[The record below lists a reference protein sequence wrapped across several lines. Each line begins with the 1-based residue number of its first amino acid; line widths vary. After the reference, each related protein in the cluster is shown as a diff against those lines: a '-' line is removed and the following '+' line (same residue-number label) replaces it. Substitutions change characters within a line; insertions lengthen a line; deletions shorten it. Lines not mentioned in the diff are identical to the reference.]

1 MFYFILQ
8 GRRFS
13 FDIGGDITSHR
24 DGHKYIKM
32 YLNKNK
38 KHCVGKLI

>member
-13 FDIGGDITSHR
+13 FDIGGDITSH
-24 DGHKYIKM
+24 KYIKM

-38 KHCVGKLI
+38 KHCVGKFI